1 MLTLHARKRIK
12 SRVGIRSPKEQE
24 QFVFD
29 AWLFGKKIN
38 DKNRKAIIVKYDN
51 WILLFGRNNK
61 RLITV
66 YERNEENDK

>member
-12 SRVGIRSPKEQE
+12 SRVGIKSPKEQE

-29 AWLFGKKIN
+29 AWLFGEKIN